1 MWSSPRIK
9 KRDDFMKDLFIWM
22 KPTWI
27 SVLIGLLFSSIIDTD
42 WIGVEGLG
50 IISGNWI
57 ADVGVV
63 LTNIGFFLLVIDD
76 DVIVIDRVIVGGFTW
91 PKDRCGV

>member
-1 MWSSPRIK
+1 
-9 KRDDFMKDLFIWM
+9 
-22 KPTWI
+22 
-27 SVLIGLLFSSIIDTD
+27 
-42 WIGVEGLG
+42 
-50 IISGNWI
+50 
-57 ADVGVV
+57 